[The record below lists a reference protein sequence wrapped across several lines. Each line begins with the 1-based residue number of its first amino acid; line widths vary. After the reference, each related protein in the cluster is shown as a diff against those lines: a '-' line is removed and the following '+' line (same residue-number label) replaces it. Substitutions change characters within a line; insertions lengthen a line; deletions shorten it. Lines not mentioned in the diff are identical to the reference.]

1 MLSTGREVTQT
12 FPTLVF
18 MSSDRITAAFSAWV
32 GVISSNPSIKTVI
45 FPLCG
50 PEYLSPYSDSVHAG
64 RSGDRI
70 PVEGEIFLTRRDRPW
85 GPPSLFIKCV
95 LGVFPGGKAAGAW
108 RYVPTPSNDEVK
120 ERVELYL

>member
-1 MLSTGREVTQT
+1 
-12 FPTLVF
+12 

-50 PEYLSPYSDSVHAG
+50 PYSDSVHAG
-64 RSGDRI
+64 RYGDRI
-70 PVEGEIFLTRRDRPW
+70 PVEGEIFLTRRDMPW

-95 LGVFPGGKAAGAW
+95 PGVFPGGKAAGAW
-108 RYVPTPSNDEVK
+108 RYVPTPSNVEVK